1 MPDDVAVAGWDIGG
15 VHIKGAR
22 AVVSGGALRERR
34 ITVRPFE
41 VWRAPDDLPEMLRA
55 VADQLGVSD
64 GDPMAVTMTAELSDV
79 FRTKRD
85 GVTHV
90 IESVRR
96 AFPRTGPQA
105 LSVRG
110 ELVPVEEALERP
122 LDFAA
127 TNWVAAALY
136 AGRFVRDCLLV
147 DVGSTTTDII
157 AVRDGRLACEGRTDT
172 ARLASGELVYT
183 GVVRSNPNTLAEM
196 VPLRGRWCRVAGE
209 HFTVMADVYLA
220 LARLPESAYTCPTPD
235 GRAKTR
241 EAALE
246 RLARLVCADREQ
258 LDEEELLKIAC
269 FLAERQLRVV
279 TDGLVQV
286 LSRLEYGYG
295 LPVVTAGAGAF
306 LAATAAQRLRL
317 TVIDGRTLWG
327 RAGVA
332 LPAAAATEL
341 IAARLTK
348 GATWSMPS

>member
-15 VHIKGAR
+15 VHIKAAR
-22 AVVSGGALRERR
+22 AVVRGGALKERR
-34 ITVRPFE
+34 VTVRPFE
-41 VWRAPDDLPEMLRA
+41 VWRAPDDLAEMLRA
-55 VADQLGVSD
+55 VADQLGVTD

-79 FRTKRD
+79 FRTRRD

-90 IESVRR
+90 LDSVRR
-96 AFPRTGPQA
+96 AFPHSGPQA

-110 ELVPVEEALERP
+110 ELVPLDEALTRP

-136 AGRFVRDCLLV
+136 AARFVRDCLLV

-157 AVRDGRLACEGRTDT
+157 PVRDARLACEGRNDT

-183 GVVRSNPNTLAEM
+183 GVVRSNPNTLAGM

-209 HFTVMADVYLA
+209 SFTLMADVYLA

-241 EAALE
+241 EAALA
-246 RLARLVCADREQ
+246 RLARLVCADAEQ
-258 LDEEELLKIAC
+258 LDEEELLKVAC
-269 FLAERQLRVV
+269 FLAERQVRLVI
-279 TDGLVQV
+279 DGLVQV

-306 LAATAAQRLRL
+306 LAAAAARRLRL
-317 TVIDGRTLWG
+317 TVIDGSTLWG

-348 GATWSMPS
+348 GATWSTPS